1 MNVIL
6 ICQSFISDTF
16 TFLLFQYL
24 FLSIS
29 IINTISCIFAE
40 GGQYW
45 TQDGHL
51 SKRTSA
57 GRTTFI
63 FVRYVCVGYRMYSVK
78 NKSTLKLQTGRKVSQ
93 TLIWE
98 KAEDLPSKE
107 QLLKARKHLLNPEEN
122 ETSKSAQNLRFDDF
136 AVFEVQDSTSTIA
149 HTHQTILTQG
159 LQKSWPFTSNI
170 SALVKMQI

>member
-1 MNVIL
+1 MDRHPYL
-6 ICQSFISDTF
+6 SR
-16 TFLLFQYL
+16 LLRAHARTVVVGWL
-24 FLSIS
+24 VCAC
-29 IINTISCIFAE
+29 TKRWRE

-45 TQDGHL
+45 SQDGHL

-78 NKSTLKLQTGRKVSQ
+78 NKSNLKFQTGRKVIQ

-136 AVFEVQDSTSTIA
+136 AVFEVQDSTSTNA

-170 SALVKMQI
+170 SALVKMQISGLIH

>member
-1 MNVIL
+1 
-6 ICQSFISDTF
+6 
-16 TFLLFQYL
+16 
-24 FLSIS
+24 
-29 IINTISCIFAE
+29 
-40 GGQYW
+40 
-45 TQDGHL
+45 
-51 SKRTSA
+51 
-57 GRTTFI
+57 
-63 FVRYVCVGYRMYSVK
+63 MYSVK
-78 NKSTLKLQTGRKVSQ
+78 NKSTLKFQTGRKVIQ

-170 SALVKMQI
+170 SALVKMQISGLIH